1 MMPQPPREDI
11 QLAFVA
17 PTVQVIRRIEIYEQ
31 DGTTPWMQEAWD
43 ELLINGTVSLD
54 YNRDERRALECELDN
69 SYGDLNP
76 ENGGLWYD
84 KRFKLFY
91 GIELDQDDRGVRA
104 AIVEEYLAPG
114 QAAAIKQHLSANGI
128 SQVHFLPSATE
139 YDHIKDYDV
148 LVAISSTS
156 LQKLA
161 FLTQCYNKGKG
172 IITFANDQT
181 SASMPSMIGSAG
193 AATVIAG
200 QQLAYAP
207 VAGAS
212 DLSVGWDDW
221 SAEVV
226 SDNIV
231 TWGNQGTFEGLAE
244 GSWPG
249 GHAGH
254 TVVTVQNGP
263 RGIPTKVLNA
273 PSTGNY
279 VSTPALFTI
288 TAQPGDEYYFEVWV
302 RKLTTGVTGALA
314 FVRRTTEPG
323 GANPNYSG
331 INLNMSAM
339 VQNQWYKMSGTLVIS
354 PTRTILNPYLQV
366 ANNVPAG
373 DVIQWDD
380 IVVRK
385 VNPEDTYR
393 KILAPAAGAT
403 SVATLSDSNNGDSI
417 AAVSK
422 VGSAGQR
429 WVHTVASDFKADNL
443 GGEYESFGRYVSR
456 IVSWASSYQALDY
469 WEIQLGEFMADS
481 ISLGGSYA
489 TVAISGRDL
498 TKLCQQSKFVAS
510 TTFTKNTPI
519 ESVVKT
525 VATNAGISK
534 FKLPITG
541 KVLDK
546 DMTWERD
553 TARWDVI
560 RDVSNSNSY
569 EVFFDNEGYLVMRE
583 FRDPLTTPATLELS
597 VGVGGNLISRG
608 GKTSDANLFNHVVVV
623 GESSDSS
630 TPPVYAEA
638 INSAATSPTSVQE
651 IGDRVSII
659 TSSLVT
665 SVAQAQE
672 YANALLAVS
681 ALEEFELSF
690 ESTLLP
696 WIEVGDIVEMKNSD
710 DRYWGPDRYL
720 MTSLTFPLDLSPM
733 SGAGKRTEKVEGK

>member
-1 MMPQPPREDI
+1 MPQPPREDI
-11 QLAFVA
+11 QRAFVEPA
-17 PTVQVIRRIEIYEQ
+17 VQVIRRIEIYEQ
-31 DGTTPWMQEAWD
+31 DGTTPWKQELWD
-43 ELLINGTVSLD
+43 DLLIGGSVSLD

-69 SYGDLNP
+69 SYGDLDP
-76 ENGGLWYD
+76 EHGGLWYD
-84 KRFKLFY
+84 KRFKLYY
-91 GIELDQDDRGVRA
+91 GIELNQDDRGVRA

-114 QAAAIKQHLSANGI
+114 QAAALKQHLSSHGI
-128 SQVHFLPSATE
+128 SEVHFLPSATDYE
-139 YDHIKDYDV
+139 HVKDYDV
-148 LVAISSTS
+148 LVAISATS
-156 LQKLA
+156 LQKLS
-161 FLTQCYNKGKG
+161 FLNQCYNRGKG
-172 IITFANDQT
+172 IVTFANDQT
-181 SASMPSMIGSAG
+181 SASMPAIIGNAG
-193 AATVIAG
+193 ASTVLAG
-200 QQLAYAP
+200 VQLSYAP
-207 VAGAS
+207 VTGAS
-212 DLSVGWDDW
+212 DLSVGWDGW
-221 SAEVV
+221 SEGSGSQVLISEDSESRAVGSRIGFNSTDAITITDQEAYAGSKSIKFTPTVNWTKLFIEHFTGNANV
-226 SDNIV
+226 PGRVYRISFMAKKDAGFNNPTSIRFEYSNTGTTLDYTGPAGNINITNEWNRYEHTIV
-231 TWGNQGTFEGLAE
+231 GPEGYAYVRATFANGAGGTF
-244 GSWPG
+244 
-249 GHAGH
+249 
-254 TVVTVQNGP
+254 
-263 RGIPTKVLNA
+263 
-273 PSTGNY
+273 
-279 VSTPALFTI
+279 
-288 TAQPGDEYYFEVWV
+288 
-302 RKLTTGVTGALA
+302 TGAS
-314 FVRRTTEPG
+314 V
-323 GANPNYSG
+323 
-331 INLNMSAM
+331 
-339 VQNQWYKMSGTLVIS
+339 
-354 PTRTILNPYLQV
+354 YLD
-366 ANNVPAG
+366 NFTFE
-373 DVIQWDD
+373 D
-380 IVVRK
+380 ITDIIK
-385 VNPEDTYR
+385 YR
-393 KILAPAAGAT
+393 KILAPAAGAQAI
-403 SVATLSDSNNGDSI
+403 ATLSDTTNGDSVG
-417 AAVSK
+417 AVSR

-429 WVHTVASDFKADNL
+429 WVHTVGSDFKADAL

-489 TVAISGRDL
+489 TVSISGRDL
-498 TKLCQQSKFVAS
+498 TKLCQQSKFVTS

-534 FKLPITG
+534 FRLPITG

-608 GKTSDANLFNHVVVV
+608 GKTSDANLFNHIVVV

-638 INSAATSPTSVQE
+638 INTAATSPTSVQE

-665 SVAQAQE
+665 SVAKAQE

-720 MTSLTFPLDLSPM
+720 MTSLTFPLDLNPM
-733 SGAGKRTEKVEGK
+733 SGAGKRTEKVEG

>member
-1 MMPQPPREDI
+1 MPQPPREDI
-11 QLAFVA
+11 QRAFVA
-17 PTVQVIRRIEIYEQ
+17 PTVQVIRRVEIYEQ
-31 DGTTPWMQEAWD
+31 DGTTPWKQELWD
-43 ELLINGTVSLD
+43 DILINGTVSLD
-54 YNRDERRALECELDN
+54 YNRDERRALDCELDN
-69 SYGDLNP
+69 SYGDLDP
-76 ENGGLWYD
+76 QHGGLWYD

-104 AIVEEYLAPG
+104 VIVEEYLAPG
-114 QAAAIKQHLSANGI
+114 QAAALKQHLSAHGI
-128 SQVHFLPSATE
+128 SEVHFLPSATD
-139 YDHIKDYDV
+139 YAHVQDYDV
-148 LVAISSTS
+148 IVAISSTS
-156 LQKLA
+156 LQKLS
-161 FLTQCYNKGKG
+161 LLNQCYSKGKG
-172 IITFANDQT
+172 IVTFANDQT

-193 AATVIAG
+193 AATVLAG
-200 QQLAYAP
+200 QQLTYAP
-207 VAGAS
+207 IVGAS
-212 DLSVGWDDW
+212 DLSVGWDGW
-221 SAEVV
+221 SGDGFSQEE
-226 SDNIV
+226 NLV
-231 TWGNQGTFEGLAE
+231 TWGGQGFESFSLGPV
-244 GSWPG
+244 GSPTTAATIVQVPDG
-249 GHAGH
+249 PAG
-254 TVVTVQNGP
+254 TPSKVYTVQSSGSY
-263 RGIPTKVLNA
+263 RASTQLFSA
-273 PSTGNY
+273 P
-279 VSTPALFTI
+279 VVA
-288 TAQPGDEYYFEVWV
+288 GDVYYFEAWV
-302 RKLTTGVTGALA
+302 RKTTPGVTGAVS
-314 FVRRTTEPG
+314 FVRRTSVDGTG
-323 GANPNYSG
+323 SILYSG
-331 INLNMSAM
+331 MTIQLSAM
-339 VQNQWYKMSGTLVIS
+339 NQNQWYKLSGTMPIQAGRNTLHPYVQVDN
-354 PTRTILNPYLQV
+354 TIPV
-366 ANNVPAG
+366 G
-373 DVIQWDD
+373 ETIQWDD
-380 IVVRK
+380 VYVKK
-385 VNPEDTYR
+385 VDPQDSYR
-393 KILAPAAGAT
+393 KILSPAAGAQT
-403 SVATLSDSNNGDSI
+403 VATLSDSVNGDSVG
-417 AAVSK
+417 AVSR

-429 WVHTVASDFKADNL
+429 WVHTVASDFTAPTLAGD
-443 GGEYESFGRYVSR
+443 YESFGRYVSR
-456 IVSWASSYQALDY
+456 IVSWASSYEALDY

-489 TVAISGRDL
+489 TVSISGRDL

-608 GKTSDANLFNHVVVV
+608 GKTSDANLFNHIVVV

-638 INSAATSPTSVQE
+638 INTAATSPTSVQE

-665 SVAQAQE
+665 SVAKAQE

-720 MTSLTFPLDLSPM
+720 MTSLTFPLDLNPM
-733 SGAGKRTEKVEGK
+733 SGAGKRTEKVEG

>member
-1 MMPQPPREDI
+1 MPQPPREDI
-11 QLAFVA
+11 QRAFVE

-31 DGTTPWMQEAWD
+31 DGATPWKQELWD
-43 ELLINGTVSLD
+43 DLLIGGSVSLD

-69 SYGDLNP
+69 SYGDLDP
-76 ENGGLWYD
+76 EHGGLWYD
-84 KRFKLFY
+84 KRFKLYY
-91 GIELDQDDRGVRA
+91 GIELNQDDRGVRA

-114 QAAAIKQHLSANGI
+114 QAAALKQHLSSHGI
-128 SQVHFLPSATE
+128 SEVHFLPSATDYE
-139 YDHIKDYDV
+139 HVKDYDV
-148 LVAISSTS
+148 LVAISATS
-156 LQKLA
+156 LQKLS
-161 FLTQCYNKGKG
+161 FLNQCYNRGKG
-172 IITFANDQT
+172 IVTFANDQT
-181 SASMPSMIGSAG
+181 SASMPAIIGNAG
-193 AATVIAG
+193 ASTLIAG
-200 QQLAYAP
+200 QQLTYAP
-207 VAGAS
+207 ATGVS
-212 DLSVGWDDW
+212 DLSVGWDGW
-221 SAEVV
+221 SAEVA
-226 SDNIV
+226 SDNV
-231 TWGNQGTFEGLAE
+231 
-244 GSWPG
+244 
-249 GHAGH
+249 
-254 TVVTVQNGP
+254 VVTGQNGFENDSTTTP
-263 RGIPTKVLNA
+263 PPGSGVGRSIQYIPDTPYGPGKVGQLISI
-273 PSTGNY
+273 PGSY
-279 VSTPALFTI
+279 VNIVVVYNTPVA
-288 TAQPGDEYYFEVWV
+288 AGQVYRVEY
-302 RKLTTGVTGALA
+302 
-314 FVRRTTEPG
+314 
-323 GANPNYSG
+323 
-331 INLNMSAM
+331 
-339 VQNQWYKMSGTLVIS
+339 
-354 PTRTILNPYLQV
+354 
-366 ANNVPAG
+366 
-373 DVIQWDD
+373 D
-380 IVVRK
+380 VRK
-385 VNPEDTYR
+385 VTDGTLGRASLVMRQFDSLNTNPSYPSVGKNMSELPQGEWVKVTGLVTIAANKTLMSPYLEVNNQTTNPETVQFDNLRVYKLETDDYYR
-393 KILAPAAGAT
+393 KVLAPAAGAQI
-403 SVATLSDSNNGDSI
+403 VATLSDSNNGDSVG
-417 AAVSK
+417 AVAR

-429 WVHTVASDFKADNL
+429 WVHTVGSDFKADAL

-489 TVAISGRDL
+489 TVSISGRDL
-498 TKLCQQSKFVAS
+498 TKLCQQSKFVTS

-534 FKLPITG
+534 FRLPITG

-608 GKTSDANLFNHVVVV
+608 GKTSDANLFNHIVVV

-638 INSAATSPTSVQE
+638 INTAATSPTSVQE

-665 SVAQAQE
+665 SVAKAQE

-720 MTSLTFPLDLSPM
+720 MTSLTFPLDLNPM
-733 SGAGKRTEKVEGK
+733 SGAGKRTEKVEG

>member
-11 QLAFVA
+11 QRAFVA
-17 PTVQVIRRIEIYEQ
+17 PTVQVIRRIEIYEE
-31 DGTTPWMQEAWD
+31 DGTTPWKQELWD
-43 ELLINGTVSLD
+43 DILINGTVSLD
-54 YNRDERRALECELDN
+54 YNRDERRALDCELDN
-69 SYGDLNP
+69 SYGDLDP
-76 ENGGLWYD
+76 QHGGLWYD

-104 AIVEEYLAPG
+104 VIVEEYLAPG
-114 QAAAIKQHLSANGI
+114 QAAALKQHLSAHGI
-128 SQVHFLPSATE
+128 SEVHFLPSATD
-139 YDHIKDYDV
+139 YAHVQDYDV
-148 LVAISSTS
+148 IVAISSTS
-156 LQKLA
+156 LQKLS
-161 FLTQCYNKGKG
+161 LLNQCYSKGKG
-172 IITFANDQT
+172 IVTFANDQT
-181 SASMPSMIGSAG
+181 SASMPSMIGGAG

-200 QQLAYAP
+200 QQLTYAP
-207 VAGAS
+207 INGAS
-212 DLSVGWDDW
+212 DLSVGWDGW
-221 SAEVV
+221 SS
-226 SDNIV
+226 SDDPENLV
-231 TWGNQGTFEGLAE
+231 TWGGHGFEDFNLGF
-244 GSWPG
+244 PG
-249 GHAGH
+249 AGGAGA
-254 TVVTVQNGP
+254 TIVQIPDGP
-263 RGIPTKVLNA
+263 FGNTTKVYNT
-273 PSTGNY
+273 PSVGAY
-279 VSTPALFTI
+279 VSSPALFTYNGLSSD
-288 TAQPGDEYYFEVWV
+288 TFYFEAWV
-302 RKLTTGVTGALA
+302 RKTTPGVTGGIAL
-314 FVRRTTEPG
+314 VRRTTEPG
-323 GANPNYSG
+323 GANPNYSAIG
-331 INLNMSAM
+331 MNLSAM
-339 VQNQWYKMSGTLVIS
+339 VQNQWYKLSGTVS
-354 PTRTILNPYLQV
+354 MSATRTVLNPYVQV
-366 ANNVPAG
+366 GNNVPAG
-373 DVIQWDD
+373 EIIQWDD
-380 IVVRK
+380 VFVKKID
-385 VNPEDTYR
+385 PEDSYR
-393 KILAPAAGAT
+393 KILSPAAGAQT
-403 SVATLSDSNNGDSI
+403 VATLSDSVNGDSVG
-417 AAVSK
+417 AVSR

-429 WVHTVASDFKADNL
+429 WVHTVASDFTAPTLAGD
-443 GGEYESFGRYVSR
+443 YESFGRYVSR
-456 IVSWASSYQALDY
+456 IVSWASSYEALDY

-489 TVAISGRDL
+489 TVSISGRDL

-608 GKTSDANLFNHVVVV
+608 GKTSDANLFNHIVVV

-638 INSAATSPTSVQE
+638 INTAATSPTSVQE

-665 SVAQAQE
+665 SVAKAQE

-720 MTSLTFPLDLSPM
+720 MTSLTFPLDLNPM
-733 SGAGKRTEKVEGK
+733 SGAGKRTEKVEG

>member
-1 MMPQPPREDI
+1 MPQPPREDI
-11 QLAFVA
+11 QRAFVA
-17 PTVQVIRRIEIYEQ
+17 PAVQVIRRIEIYEQ
-31 DGTTPWMQEAWD
+31 DGTTPWKQDIWD
-43 ELLINGTVSLD
+43 DLLINGSVSLD

-69 SYGDLNP
+69 SYGDLDP
-76 ENGGLWYD
+76 RSGGLWYD

-91 GIELDQDDRGVRA
+91 GIELDQDDRGLRA

-114 QAAAIKQHLSANGI
+114 QGAAIKQHLSAHGI
-128 SQVHFLPSATE
+128 SVVHFLPSATE
-139 YDHIKDYDV
+139 YDHVRDYDV
-148 LVAISSTS
+148 LIAISSTS
-156 LQKLA
+156 LQKLS

-181 SASMPSMIGSAG
+181 SASMPSIIGNAG
-193 AATVIAG
+193 AATVLAG
-200 QQLAYAP
+200 AQLEHAP

-212 DLSVGWDDW
+212 DLSVGWDGW
-221 SAEVV
+221 SEMGMSQ
-226 SDNIV
+226 SDNLV
-231 TWGNQGTFEGLAE
+231 TWGGQGFEDFSLGPV
-244 GSWPG
+244 GSPSVAATIVEVTDGPAG
-249 GHAGH
+249 GS
-254 TVVTVQNGP
+254 
-263 RGIPTKVLNA
+263 TKVYQV
-273 PSTGNY
+273 PSNGAY
-279 VSTPALFTI
+279 RASTQLFTA
-288 TAQPGDEYYFEVWV
+288 TVTPGDVYYFEVWV
-302 RKLTTGVTGALA
+302 RKLTTGMTGGLS
-314 FVRRTTEPG
+314 FVRRTSTD
-323 GANPNYSG
+323 GASILYSSMQ
-331 INLNMSAM
+331 IQMSAM
-339 VQNQWYKMSGTLVIS
+339 TQGQWYKLSGTMPIQAGRN
-354 PTRTILNPYLQV
+354 TLNPYVQV
-366 ANNVPAG
+366 DNSVPTG
-373 DVIQWDD
+373 DIIQWDD
-380 IVVRK
+380 AYVKK
-385 VNPEDTYR
+385 VQPQDYYR
-393 KILAPAAGAT
+393 KILAPAAGAQAV
-403 SVATLSDSNNGDSI
+403 SMLSDSVNGDSI
-417 AAVSK
+417 GAVSR
-422 VGSAGQR
+422 VGPAGQR
-429 WVHTVASDFKADNL
+429 WVHTVATDFKTAAL
-443 GGEYESFGRYVSR
+443 GGQHENFGRYVSR

-489 TVAISGRDL
+489 TVSISGRDL
-498 TKLCQQSKFVAS
+498 TKLCQQSKFVTS

-534 FKLPITG
+534 FRLPITG
-541 KVLDK
+541 KALDK

-553 TARWDVI
+553 TSRWDVI

-608 GKTSDANLFNHVVVV
+608 GKTSDANLFNHIVVV

-638 INSAATSPTSVQE
+638 INSAATSPTSVSE

-696 WIEVGDIVEMKNSD
+696 WIEVGDIVEMANSD

-733 SGAGKRTEKVEGK
+733 SGAGKRTEKVEG